1 MLTITS
7 AVRYFWIKTP
17 QTNYYMPQKALSP
30 MIIESNAPTPDF
42 QPGGNDS
49 CYCGSSKF
57 FTDCCGSTEAIRPP
71 PYGLFMFENYL
82 DAEFVK
88 ELTSFANQRDGQR
101 LMVINNDESTPDNI
115 VKAEDQRRVAE
126 RVDLGERRQEINEL
140 VESVFVNLAD
150 KCFGKALDWFESP
163 DLMRYREG
171 GYYIKHADSQNMDVA
186 NRTWSKIIDRDLSL
200 LIYLNDS
207 YEGGELSF
215 YKLNYQI
222 RPRAGAVVLFPSDH
236 RFLHQAETV
245 KKGVRYAIVSWA
257 SVKGIEKVAQN
268 PPGCAIFVE

>member
-1 MLTITS
+1 
-7 AVRYFWIKTP
+7 
-17 QTNYYMPQKALSP
+17 

-126 RVDLGERRQEINEL
+126 RVDLGERRQEI
-140 VESVFVNLAD
+140 
-150 KCFGKALDWFESP
+150 
-163 DLMRYREG
+163 
-171 GYYIKHADSQNMDVA
+171 KHADSQNMDVA

-200 LIYLNDS
+200 LIYLNDG

>member
-1 MLTITS
+1 
-7 AVRYFWIKTP
+7 
-17 QTNYYMPQKALSP
+17 